1 MTAPPPPQPENVL
14 LATEE
19 QETLV
24 KITDFGLAKIVEEDG
39 LLKTLCGT
47 PTYVAPEVLRRQP
60 DANYTHSVDCWS
72 LGVILFIWWVVWL
85 PGGWCGCRW
94 SRW

>member
-1 MTAPPPPQPENVL
+1 ML
-14 LATEE
+14 LASED

-47 PTYVAPEVLRRQP
+47 PTYVAPEVLRRRP

-72 LGVILFIWWVVWL
+72 LGVILFIW
-85 PGGWCGCRW
+85 
-94 SRW
+94 